1 MKKTALFTSVLCL
14 TQGSLLADVPLF
26 INYQGKVYD
35 STGLPLG
42 ATGSASAPVAAP
54 VNRKVLFRFY
64 DAVTGGNRLWT
75 EEQTVTIAVGEFSV
89 LLGQG
94 IAATGTAAGES
105 RPAID
110 TVFTSG
116 TPSRFLEITVDNG
129 DNSITAADVPITP
142 RQQITTTAYS
152 FRARTADSIAGSSDL
167 AITPVTGTSTNYGI
181 GWYGTGR
188 LFNGVAI
195 DGPVLYGNAGG
206 ALGSNTNGTYN
217 TALRWNAAGQLGVG
231 TATLAGAAATSK
243 LVLQGDDASTPAQ
256 QLVIR
261 GNSDTNKRLLL
272 GFDTTLN
279 QASLQSY
286 STSNL
291 GAGLQLNPQG
301 GNVGIGT
308 AAPAAGPKFNVSDG
322 EINTGRFGSL
332 QVVTAGTGAS
342 YPQLALVRNGWHAA
356 GLGHKQDSSVFGFGN
371 TVSAFDPNFLAIN
384 PTSGNV
390 GIGTSNPT
398 SKFHINGGD
407 LRVESSANPSII
419 LASGAGFGNLAYATT
434 AGSFSAAALANDM
447 VLRNMAGSLHL
458 QSGGQGAGL
467 TVSNAN
473 NVGIGTSV
481 PGMKLSI
488 ADGAADNARYGSV
501 QITRDAINHTAAHL
515 AFVRA
520 GYVVMG
526 MGYGQNNSSF
536 GFGGATTGAFQPS
549 WLTIEPEGTVRI
561 GSTWTLARLN
571 VGNKLTGWTSLGRL
585 TDNGANQENAVYT
598 DRALAIYAEGTV
610 LATQFDVAS
619 DLRIKK
625 DLQVSNGAADLEALL
640 GIQITD
646 YRLRDSATNGSASH
660 KKVIAQ
666 QIETVYPQAV
676 TKGRG
681 EIPDIYQKASV
692 RDGWV
697 EIDSDLKA
705 GELVKLIYPKGESV
719 VAVLEVKPGAFRPD
733 LELEGD
739 KVFVYGRQVE
749 DFHSVDYDAIA
760 MLNVSAT
767 QQIKRE
773 KDAEI
778 QALRTEN
785 SALRAKLAAQQDS
798 TVSLEARL
806 IAIEHRLSGES
817 PAPQTVSVRT
827 ANAAK

>member
-110 TVFTSG
+110 AVFTSG
-116 TPSRFLEITVDNG
+116 SASRYLEITVDNG

-167 AITPVTGTSTNYGI
+167 AITPLTGTSTNYGI

-188 LFNGVAI
+188 LFNGVAV

-217 TALRWNAAGQLGVG
+217 TALRWNAVGQVGVG
-231 TATLAGAAATSK
+231 SATLAGAAASSK

-261 GNSDTNKRLLL
+261 GDSDTNKRLLF

-286 STSNL
+286 STSTL
-291 GAGLQLNPQG
+291 GAGLVLNPQG

-308 AAPAAGPKFNVSDG
+308 AAPATGPKLNIADG
-322 EINTGRFGSL
+322 AINNSRFASM
-332 QVVTAGTGAS
+332 QIVTAATGAS

-356 GLGHKQDSSVFGFGN
+356 GLGHKLDSNVFGFGN
-371 TVSAFDPNFLAIN
+371 TVATFDPNFLAIN
-384 PTSGNV
+384 PDGGKV
-390 GIGTSNPT
+390 GIGTSNPIT
-398 SKFHINGGD
+398 KFHVNGGD
-407 LRVESSANPSII
+407 LRVDSSSNPSIS
-419 LASGAGFGNLAYATT
+419 LAAGASVAELAKITT
-434 AGSFSAAALANDM
+434 AGAYSTSAAVGDT
-447 VLRNMAGSLHL
+447 VLRTSAGGLHL
-458 QSGGQGAGL
+458 QSGTAAAGL
-467 TVSNAN
+467 TVSSAN
-473 NVGIGTSV
+473 NVGIGNTSPLGKFTV
-481 PGMKLSI
+481 NSGNSAFTIGSGDPATGAWLRNDGQSTVFSSNVGDMWFGYGGVAKNLHFLGGGTTDDMVILSSGNVQI
-488 ADGAADNARYGSV
+488 GTGTTTGRLNIGTTLATYMRYGGLSSDGGSSTNNQRTNNPVSIWADG
-501 QITRDAINHTAAHL
+501 T
-515 AFVRA
+515 
-520 GYVVMG
+520 VVTTLVDI
-526 MGYGQNNSSF
+526 SSD
-536 GFGGATTGAFQPS
+536 S
-549 WLTIEPEGTVRI
+549 
-561 GSTWTLARLN
+561 
-571 VGNKLTGWTSLGRL
+571 
-585 TDNGANQENAVYT
+585 
-598 DRALAIYAEGTV
+598 
-610 LATQFDVAS
+610 
-619 DLRIKK
+619 RIKNILHPTDSAK
-625 DLQVSNGAADLEALL
+625 DLQALMA
-640 GIQITD
+640 IQITD
-646 YRLRDSATNGSASH
+646 YQFKDKVANGGAPQ

-666 QIETVYPQAV
+666 QVEQIFPQAV
-676 TKGRG
+676 
-681 EIPDIYQKASV
+681 SV
-692 RDGWV
+692 RKGVVPDVYKNAEAKDGWLMLAT
-697 EIDSDLKA
+697 DLKV
-705 GELVKLIYPKGESV
+705 GERVRLVAEHATTIEE
-719 VAVLEVKPGAFRPD
+719 VAEVRGDAFRTVTPPAD
-733 LELEGD
+733 GR
-739 KVFVYGRQVE
+739 VFVYGREVP

-778 QALRTEN
+778 QALREEN

>member
-1 MKKTALFTSVLCL
+1 MKKTSLLAAFLCL
-14 TQGSLLADVPLF
+14 TQGVLFADVPLF

-42 ATGSASAPVAAP
+42 ATGTAAAPVAAP

-75 EEQTVTIAVGEFSV
+75 EEQTVTISVGEFSV

-105 RPAID
+105 RPGID
-110 TVFTSG
+110 SVFTSG
-116 TPSRFLEITVDNG
+116 SVGRFLEITVDNG
-129 DNSITAADVPITP
+129 DNTITAADVPISP

-217 TALRWNAAGQLGVG
+217 TALRWNAAGQVGLG
-231 TATLAGAAATSK
+231 TATLAGASATSK

-261 GNSDTNKRLLL
+261 GNSDTNKRLLF

-286 STSNL
+286 STSTL

-301 GNVGIGT
+301 GNVAIGSS
-308 AAPAAGPKFNVSDG
+308 APATGPKLNVGDG
-322 EINTGRFGSL
+322 ATNTSRFASF
-332 QVVTAGTGAS
+332 QIVTADTGAS

-356 GLGHKQDSSVFGFGN
+356 GLGHKLDSNVFGFGN
-371 TVSAFDPNFLAIN
+371 TVSTFDPNFLAIN
-384 PTSGNV
+384 PDGGKV
-390 GIGTSNPT
+390 GIGTSNPIT
-398 SKFHINGGD
+398 KFHVNGGD
-407 LRVESSANPSII
+407 LRVESPSNPTVS
-419 LASGAGFGNLAYATT
+419 LGAGVALAELAKITT
-434 AGSFSAAALANDM
+434 AGAYSSSAAVGDT
-447 VLRNMAGSLHL
+447 VLRTTAGSLHL
-458 QSGGQGAGL
+458 QSGTTAAGL
-467 TVSNAN
+467 TVSSAN
-473 NVGIGTSV
+473 NVGIGTSA

-488 ADGAADNARYGSV
+488 ADGAVDNTRYGSL
-501 QITRDAINHTAAHL
+501 QITREATNHTAAHL

-520 GYVVMG
+520 GTNAVG
-526 MGYGQNNSSF
+526 MGYGQNGSSF
-536 GFGGATTGAFQPS
+536 GIGEAKTGAFQPN
-549 WLTIEPEGTVRI
+549 WLAIENEGTTRI
-561 GSTWTLARLN
+561 GSSSTAARLN
-571 VGNKLTGWTSLGRL
+571 VNSKTATWDSVGRL
-585 TDNGANQENAVYT
+585 TTNGGSPDNQTYT
-598 DRALAIYAEGTV
+598 SQPLSIYAEGTV
-610 LATQFDVAS
+610 LAWQFDVAS

-625 DLQVSNGAADLEALL
+625 VLQVSNGAADLEALL

-646 YRLRDSATNGSASH
+646 YRMRDSLNSSSASH

-666 QIETVYPQAV
+666 QVESVYPQAV

-681 EIPDIYQKASV
+681 EVPDIYQKASV

-697 EIDSDLKA
+697 EIDSDLKT

-733 LELEGD
+733 LKLEGD

-749 DFHSVDYDAIA
+749 DFRRVDYDAIA

-817 PAPQTVSVRT
+817 TAPETVSVRT
-827 ANAAK
+827 ANVAK